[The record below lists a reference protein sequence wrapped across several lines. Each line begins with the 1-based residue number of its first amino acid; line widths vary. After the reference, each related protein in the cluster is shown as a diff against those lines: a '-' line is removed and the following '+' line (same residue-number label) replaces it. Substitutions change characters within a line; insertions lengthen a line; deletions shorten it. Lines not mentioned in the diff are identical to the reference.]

1 MRYLTLVLLL
11 ESQRV
16 AEMRDGESM
25 RIREKRYK
33 SLIHSLTD
41 SERSIITEMHTQGMT
56 PTHIK
61 EQLALEGK
69 GEDYVQQVLEALDA
83 EAREPLSRRT
93 SARPSGPSSKKAV
106 KAHSNP
112 KRLAHEHRK
121 RVRSRKDKKSL
132 KSVRLSL

>member
-1 MRYLTLVLLL
+1 
-11 ESQRV
+11 
-16 AEMRDGESM
+16 M

-33 SLIHSLTD
+33 SIIHSLSD

-61 EQLALEGK
+61 EQLALDGK
-69 GEDYVQQVLEALDA
+69 GEDYVQQVLEALEA
-83 EAREPLSRRT
+83 EAREPLSRRMT
-93 SARPSGPSSKKAV
+93 ARPSGPTGKKSV

-121 RVRSRKDKKSL
+121 KVRSRKDKKII